1 MPKTRRRS
9 RKHRRSRKLGGGTP
23 LKVPVSGLTSH
34 LKHLGNNK
42 TLVKTLKK
50 ASSKHAHATPKEL
63 MQAKTQLRSIQ
74 LHAGQAATA
83 VGKGATKLKSAMAG
97 GKRSRRRRSK
107 SRRSRKGSRKRS
119 RRRRSKRRGSKKR
132 RRSRRRRRR

>member
-1 MPKTRRRS
+1 MPKTRRKS
-9 RKHRRSRKLGGGTP
+9 RNSRGGSP
-23 LKVPVSGLTSH
+23 LRMNVGGLKQHFQH
-34 LKHLGNNK
+34 LDKNK
-42 TLVKTLKK
+42 SLINTLKK
-50 ASSKHAHATPKEL
+50 AASKNAHATPQQLMKAKKE
-63 MQAKTQLRSIQ
+63 LRSIQ
-74 LHAGQAATA
+74 KHAGQAATA
-83 VGKGATKLKSAMAG
+83 AGKGATKLKSAMAG